1 MISEASPSPTK
12 RVSMRAPGSASSG
25 NNGHANVNRSSVS
38 LHASDAAKIQ
48 TNQMPQASAAPDVAG
63 DVAEVAPPVPRSMA
77 LCVRCGFQWF
87 TRVEHPVKCPNCRSK
102 KWDIPR
108 SEDKLLTRK
117 PRGKS
122 FTDKTA
128 PEASAKAAALRIAK
142 ARGKAEAAPQTSPE
156 ESSEAA
162 PES

>member
-12 RVSMRAPGSASSG
+12 PVSMRASGVASSG
-25 NNGHANVNRSSVS
+25 LASSGLGGHANEGRSSVS
-38 LHASDAAKIQ
+38 LYANDAFKMQ
-48 TNQMPQASAAPDVAG
+48 TDQETQENDAPDVA
-63 DVAEVAPPVPRSMA
+63 DDIAPPVPRSMA

-87 TRVEHPVKCPNCRSK
+87 TRVERPVKCPNCKSK

-122 FTDKTA
+122 FTGETA
-128 PEASAKAAALRIAK
+128 AQASAKAAALRT
-142 ARGKAEAAPQTSPE
+142 ARARSHAEAKPQ
-156 ESSEAA
+156 ESSEGA
-162 PES
+162 PEI

>member
-1 MISEASPSPTK
+1 
-12 RVSMRAPGSASSG
+12 MRASGVASSG
-25 NNGHANVNRSSVS
+25 TNGHANGGRSSVS
-38 LHASDAAKIQ
+38 LCASDALKMQ
-48 TNQMPQASAAPDVAG
+48 TDQAPQENATPDVAA
-63 DVAEVAPPVPRSMA
+63 DIAPPVPRSMA

-87 TRVEHPVKCPNCRSK
+87 TRVEHPVKCPNCKSK

-122 FTDKTA
+122 FTDETA
-128 PEASAKAAALRIAK
+128 TEASAKAAALRITK
-142 ARGKAEAAPQTSPE
+142 ARGNAGVKPQ
-156 ESSEAA
+156 ESSEGA